1 MKMRAV
7 VFAAI
12 ALLGSPTALSAQT
25 ESLPKPNRRTITF
38 QNTEREYLVW
48 LPPQFDRKKQ
58 YWLLAALY
66 NPPML
71 RQLQSAMAAAGFDA
85 IMIFPTFRE
94 DNINLTRF
102 PVSTERDFF
111 TEVIKAVRAEYSVKP
126 TILLAGYS
134 RGAQFAHRYAFAH
147 PDEIEALAALASG
160 SWTTPD
166 GRLLV
171 EEIGEVQD
179 ARTFLAKP
187 ENAKS
192 VPARLADM
200 FDPAVAAVAE
210 LKAAKGSERIPV
222 LVMCG
227 TLDPR
232 LPIAREFVRSLE
244 TLAYRVSS
252 EWPRTPHVC
261 APGNSTCE
269 AEFGAEF
276 AKYSVRTVEFFQQAT
291 RGK

>member
-1 MKMRAV
+1 M
-7 VFAAI
+7 
-12 ALLGSPTALSAQT
+12 
-25 ESLPKPNRRTITF
+25 TF

-48 LPPQFDRKKQ
+48 LPPNFDRTKQ
-58 YWLLAALY
+58 YWLLVALY

-71 RQLQSAMAAAGFDA
+71 RDLQRSIAASGFET

-94 DNINLTRF
+94 DNLNLTRF
-102 PVSTERDFF
+102 PVSSERDFF
-111 TEVIKAVRAEYSVKP
+111 TAVIKAVRAEYSVRP
-126 TILLAGYS
+126 RILLTGYS

-147 PDEIEALAALASG
+147 PDEIEALAPLASG
-160 SWTTPD
+160 TWTTPD

-171 EEIGEVQD
+171 EEIGEVRD

-187 ENAKS
+187 ENAKD
-192 VPARLADM
+192 VPARLGDM

-210 LKAAKGSERIPV
+210 LKAVKGSERIPV

-232 LPIAREFVRSLE
+232 LPIAKEFAASLE
-244 TLAYRVSS
+244 THGYRVSTG
-252 EWPRTPHVC
+252 WPRTPHVC
-261 APGNSTCE
+261 GPGNPQCA

-276 AKYSVRTVEFFQQAT
+276 AKYSTSTVEFFQRLT

>member
-1 MKMRAV
+1 MNMRTV

-12 ALLGSPTALSAQT
+12 ALLGWATALPAQT
-25 ESLPKPNRRTITF
+25 GSLPKPSRRTVTF
-38 QNTEREYLVW
+38 QNTEREYSVW
-48 LPPQFDRKKQ
+48 LPAQFDRNKQ
-58 YWLLAALY
+58 YWLLAAVY
-66 NPPML
+66 SPPML
-71 RQLQSAMAAAGFDA
+71 RDLQSAIAAAGFEA
-85 IMIFPTFRE
+85 IMIVPTFRE

-102 PVSTERDFF
+102 PVSSERDFF
-111 TEVIKAVRAEYSVKP
+111 ADVIKAVRAEYSVKP
-126 TILLAGYS
+126 KILLAGYS

-147 PDEIEALAALASG
+147 PGEVEALAALASG
-160 SWTTPD
+160 TWTTPD

-171 EEIGEVQD
+171 EEIGEVRA
-179 ARTFLAKP
+179 ARTFLSKP
-187 ENAKS
+187 ENAKG

-210 LKAAKGSERIPV
+210 NKAVKGSERIPV

-244 TLAYRVSS
+244 TLGYRVSTD
-252 EWPRTPHVC
+252 WPRTPHVC
-261 APGNSTCE
+261 QQCTPDVR
-269 AEFGAEF
+269 AEF
-276 AKYSVRTVEFFQQAT
+276 AKYAAKTVEFFQQTT